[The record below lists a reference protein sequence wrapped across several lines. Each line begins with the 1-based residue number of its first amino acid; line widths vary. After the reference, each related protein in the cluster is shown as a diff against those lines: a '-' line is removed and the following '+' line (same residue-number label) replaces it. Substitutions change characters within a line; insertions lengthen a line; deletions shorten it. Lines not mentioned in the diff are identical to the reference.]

1 MVAQRPPFSVLIIA
15 GTRPE
20 MLKLAPVISTFRAE
34 PDWHV
39 RFVATA
45 QHRDLLDQALERF
58 DLRPDADLDLMRA
71 AQTSIDFTSRALPAV
86 AAEIENARP
95 DLVIVQGDTNTAVV
109 GALAAFHLQV
119 PVGHVEAGLRS
130 HDLRNPYPEEANRR
144 VISQVASLHFAPT
157 QTNRRNLM
165 AEGVD
170 PGLVVVTGNPIVD
183 ALNEVLAG
191 LEPSRAAD
199 DAPGDSSAPRLVL
212 VTLHRRETIGTAL
225 EKMCDALV
233 DLVET
238 HAHVSLVWPVHPNP
252 AVRKT
257 VLERCG
263 GVDRIRLIDP
273 VNYLEF
279 VKLMCE
285 ADLIVSDSGGVQEEA
300 PTVGTPLLVARDVT
314 ERPEVIECGAARLIG
329 RSPER
334 LLAEATELLT
344 DQRAYATMLNKE
356 NPYGDGRAA
365 ENIVAAANA
374 FVRRQRSPC

>member
-1 MVAQRPPFSVLIIA
+1 MVLPPPSFSVLVVA

-20 MLKLAPVISTFRAE
+20 MLKLAPVIGAFRAAT
-34 PDWHV
+34 DWNV
-39 RFVATA
+39 RFLATA

-58 DLRPDADLDLMRA
+58 DLRPDVDLDLMRA

-86 AAEIENARP
+86 AAEIQDMRP

-109 GALAAFHLQV
+109 GALAGFHLQV

-130 HDLRNPYPEEANRR
+130 HDLQNPYPEEANRR
-144 VISQVASLHFAPT
+144 VISQVAGLHFAPT
-157 QTNRRNLM
+157 QTNRDNLV

-170 PGLVVVTGNPIVD
+170 PEVVVVTGNPIVD

-191 LEPSRAAD
+191 LEAD
-199 DAPGDSSAPRLVL
+199 RTRDGEPHDRGDASLVL

-225 EKMCDALV
+225 ERICDALV

-238 HAHVSLVWPVHPNP
+238 HGHVSLVWPVHPNP

-257 VLERCG
+257 VLDRCG
-263 GVDRIRLIDP
+263 GKTRIRLIEP
-273 VNYLEF
+273 VDYLEF
-279 VKLMCE
+279 VKLMCD
-285 ADLIVSDSGGVQEEA
+285 ADLIISDSGGVQEEA
-300 PTVGTPLLVARDVT
+300 PTVGTPLLVVRDVT

-329 RSPER
+329 RSPDR

-344 DQRAYATMLNKE
+344 DERAYARMLNKE
-356 NPYGDGRAA
+356 NPFGDGRAA
-365 ENIVAAANA
+365 ENIVAAATHFLA
-374 FVRRQRSPC
+374 RRH